1 MKREKGQKYGK
12 KRYMESSELANIHVI
27 KILDE
32 EEKENGK
39 KN

>member
-12 KRYMESSELANIHVI
+12 KRYTENSELANIHVI

-32 EEKENGK
+32 EVKENGK